1 MPSPVARSSRGRN
14 RDTLKPLL
22 VFFSARRSG
31 PARRMDSLLA
41 HLARRERR
49 RLEVLRVD
57 IEDDP
62 DTAKRFRVRDV
73 PALVLVKGRR
83 VVARFDGR
91 AKASDIEELVEP
103 YLGDGDT

>member
-1 MPSPVARSSRGRN
+1 M
-14 RDTLKPLL
+14 KPLL

-41 HLARRERR
+41 HMARRERH
-49 RLEVLRVD
+49 RLRVLRVD
-57 IEDDP
+57 IDDEP
-62 DTAKRFRVRDV
+62 DMARRFKVRDV
-73 PALVLVKGRR
+73 PALVLVKAQR

-103 YLGDGDT
+103 HLPDESARD